1 MTFHSYQFIC
11 IVLPVL
17 YAGFLLA
24 HRALG
29 WNGAFRFL
37 GIASLAF
44 YSAWSLAL
52 LAILM
57 TSIVV
62 NYTFGNLILHFRE
75 DSRVARALLIAGV
88 GANILALVYLK
99 YANFL
104 IDVAAQVAHQDF
116 AHMSLLVPIGISFYT
131 FIQIGYL
138 IETFAG
144 QAERQDFWHYVLFA
158 SFLPCVTAGPLVLQR
173 EMFSQMRDRR
183 DAAYNPVSLAAG
195 VTMFIMGLFKKVV
208 FADQLQPFADT
219 VFNGVATGQFV
230 GTTTAWLG
238 SISYTLQLY
247 FDFSGYS
254 DMAIGLGCIF
264 GLKLPLNF
272 DSPFKATNISDFWRR
287 WHMTMT
293 RFFTNYVYTPI
304 AVHGMRQIAG
314 TEVGNLKRYALTAAI
329 PSIVTFLVAG
339 IWHGAGW
346 TFVIYGLIHGFAIA
360 LYLGWSRLVGRSM
373 PSVAGWL
380 LTMSVVVSGLVVF
393 RAPDL
398 GTAANILASMWSF
411 GAFAQAAPGVATVM
425 FDSKIASSLVIVL
438 GTIVLLMPNTQQILH
453 RFAVSSDPLPQSA
466 TLEAGLLSWRPTFG
480 SSIAVG
486 LLLSVAIG
494 SIGAGSAFLYYQF

>member
-11 IVLPVL
+11 IVLPAL
-17 YAGFLLA
+17 YIGFLLA

-37 GIASLAF
+37 AIASLAF

-52 LAILM
+52 LAILIA
-57 TSIVV
+57 SIVA
-62 NYTFGNLILHFRE
+62 NYALGNMILKFR
-75 DSRVARALLIAGV
+75 DDRLVARALLIVGV

-104 IDVAAQVAHQDF
+104 IDVAAQIAHQDF
-116 AHMSLLVPIGISFYT
+116 AHIPLLVPIGISFYT

-138 IETFAG
+138 IEAYAG
-144 QAERQDFWHYVLFA
+144 QVEKQDFWHYVLFA
-158 SFLPCVTAGPLVLQR
+158 AFLPCVTAGPLVLQR
-173 EMFSQMRDRR
+173 EMFDQMRDRR

-195 VTMFIMGLFKKVV
+195 LTMFIMGLFKKVV
-208 FADQLQPFADT
+208 FADQLQPFADAM
-219 VFNGVATGQFV
+219 FNGVASGQLV
-230 GTTTAWLG
+230 SSSTAWLA
-238 SISYTLQLY
+238 SISYALQLY

-254 DMAIGLGCIF
+254 DMAIGIGCIF

-293 RFFTNYVYTPI
+293 RFFTNYIYTPM
-304 AVHGMRQIAG
+304 AVRGMRKVVG
-314 TEVGNLKRYALTAAI
+314 VKPGNLKRFALTAAI

-346 TFVIYGLIHGFAIA
+346 TFIIYGLIHGVAIA
-360 LYLGWSRLVGRSM
+360 LCLGWSRLVGRSM
-373 PSVAGWL
+373 PAVAGWV
-380 LTMSVVVSGLVVF
+380 LTMSVVVSALVVF
-393 RAPDL
+393 RASNL
-398 GTAANILASMWSF
+398 ETAANILSGMWSF
-411 GAFAQAAPGVATVM
+411 GAFAQATPGAAFVTY
-425 FDSKIASSLVIVL
+425 DSKIACSLAIVF
-438 GTIVLLMPNTQQILH
+438 GAIVLLMPNSQQILH
-453 RFAVSSDPLPQSA
+453 KYVVSSDPLPPSA
-466 TLEAGLLSWRPTFG
+466 ALEAGLLSWRPTFG

-486 LLLSVAIG
+486 LLVSVAIG
-494 SIGAGSAFLYYQF
+494 SIGAGSVFLYYQF